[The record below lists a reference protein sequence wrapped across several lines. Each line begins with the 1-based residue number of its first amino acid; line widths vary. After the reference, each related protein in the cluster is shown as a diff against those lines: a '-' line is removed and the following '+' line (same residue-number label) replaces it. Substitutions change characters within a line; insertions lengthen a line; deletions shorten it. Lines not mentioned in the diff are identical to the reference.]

1 MWRKQESKN
10 YYKRITP
17 LHICLLCGT
26 ISSIKIREIVKVKE
40 QNMSQNST
48 SLYVSFMQRS
58 TNILRQQKVLKYVTD
73 IGSSLRLQVD
83 VNTLLT
89 QVAQATCEAL
99 GFRHSAL
106 YLAGTDGL
114 FHAQAT
120 CGISAEEEIYL
131 RQHPL
136 PNAVVALIIDERYRI
151 GSSYFIPTES
161 PLWHNEAFAANF
173 LIISHEQAVL
183 ASPST
188 SSIWQSTD
196 LAVIPLI
203 SAENTLLGLLTP
215 DAPHDGLRPDVDLMS
230 CLELL
235 ANQAAI
241 VIEGARLYEAA
252 KQRSEEHAALI
263 EIGHALFSPSTLH
276 DLRTVY
282 ETVYEQVRRV
292 VPLDAFFVSRYFH
305 AKDKLVMD
313 YLVDEGIVY
322 PPENYTVIPVLARKL
337 FLKEQNAFLFSTQE
351 EYKVFNDLIESTS
364 ETEEEYD
371 DVIGSHR
378 LSESLI
384 FVPLHFGEEV
394 LGMLSVQSY
403 TPYAYTQRHVE
414 MLQEISLQAGIAI
427 TNARLYTDLREAVQ
441 YAEESEQLKNH
452 FLLTAS
458 HELRTPLTA
467 IQGYLELLSI
477 YGATLS
483 EKNRTRFIT
492 GARRASE
499 EVILLLGNVM
509 DTSRMNQKEIALT
522 LETVQLH
529 HALLPVLDIL
539 EPNLVSQGRKV
550 DVAIDDALYIRVDE
564 SRLRQVLLNV
574 LGNAMKYTPKRT
586 HICIRA
592 EHVNIQ
598 AAQTSI
604 PSYLTHFSHL
614 SPPSTDLVLL
624 SIQDQGDGIAPED
637 QERLF
642 TKFMRLPNAI
652 NSMQR
657 GSGLGLYLCKQ
668 LIEAMGGAI
677 WVESTGV
684 SGAGTTFFIA
694 LPYTSP

>member
-1 MWRKQESKN
+1 MSEN
-10 YYKRITP
+10 PI
-17 LHICLLCGT
+17 LLD
-26 ISSIKIREIVKVKE
+26 
-40 QNMSQNST
+40 
-48 SLYVSFMQRS
+48 VSFMQHS
-58 TNILRQQKVLKYVTD
+58 SNILRQQKVLKYVTD
-73 IGSSLRLQVD
+73 IGSALRLQVD

-99 GFRHSAL
+99 GFRYSAL
-106 YLAGTDGL
+106 YLAGVDGL

-120 CGISAEEEIYL
+120 YGISFEDEKYL

-136 PNAVVALIIDERYRI
+136 PNAVVALLIDEKYRI

-161 PLWHNEAFAANF
+161 PLWENEAFAECF
-173 LIISHEQAVL
+173 LTVSDEQFMT
-183 ASPST
+183 SPPFT
-188 SSIWQSTD
+188 SNIWQTTD
-196 LAVIPLI
+196 LTVIPLI

-215 DAPHDGLRPDVDLMS
+215 DAPHDGLRPDVDMMS

-235 ANQAAI
+235 ANQATI
-241 VIEGARLYEAA
+241 VIEGARLYEEA
-252 KQRSEEHAALI
+252 KQRSKEHAALV
-263 EIGHALFSPSTLH
+263 EIGHALFSPNTLH
-276 DLRTVY
+276 DIQAVY
-282 ETVYEQVRRV
+282 ETVYEQIRRII
-292 VPLDAFFVSRYFH
+292 PLDAFFVSRYFP
-305 AKDKLVMD
+305 AKDTLVMD

-322 PPENYTVIPVLARKL
+322 PSENYTIIPVLARKM
-337 FLKEQNAFLFSTQE
+337 FLKEKNAFLFSTQE
-351 EYKVFNDLIESTS
+351 EYKVFNDLIEGIK
-364 ETEEEYD
+364 ETEKEYD
-371 DVIGSHR
+371 DVVGSER
-378 LSESLI
+378 LSESFI
-384 FVPLHFGEEV
+384 FVPLHFGQEV

-403 TPYAYTQRHVE
+403 TPSIYTQRHVE

-467 IQGYLELLSI
+467 IQGYLELLSMH
-477 YGATLS
+477 GSTLS
-483 EKNRTRFIT
+483 EKDRTRFVT

-509 DTSRMNQKEIALT
+509 DTSHMNQKEIALT
-522 LETVQLH
+522 FETVQLH

-550 DVAIDDALYIRVDE
+550 EVAIDDALYVRADE

-586 HICIRA
+586 HIHIHA
-592 EHVNIQ
+592 EHIDTQ
-598 AAQTSI
+598 TASTSI
-604 PSYLTHFSHL
+604 PSSLMMHFSHL
-614 SPPSTDLVLL
+614 SPSSTRFVLL

-642 TKFMRLPNAI
+642 TKFVRLPSAI
-652 NSMQR
+652 NSVQR

-668 LIEAMGGAI
+668 LTEAMGGAI

-684 SGAGTTFFIA
+684 SGAGTTFYIA
-694 LPYTSP
+694 LPHISS